1 MRVLSTGRAAA
12 DPAADAVVTLIEES
26 DDRCEARLQAA
37 AQ

>member
-1 MRVLSTGRAAA
+1 MRVLSIGRAAA
-12 DPAADAVVTLIEES
+12 DRAAEAVVRLIEEH